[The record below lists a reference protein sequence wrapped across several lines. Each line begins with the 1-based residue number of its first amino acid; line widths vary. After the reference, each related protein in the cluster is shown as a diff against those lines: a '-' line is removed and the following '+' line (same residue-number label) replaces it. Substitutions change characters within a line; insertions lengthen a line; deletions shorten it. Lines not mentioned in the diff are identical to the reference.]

1 MMAQLVRFNQPG
13 AGARIGLVQ
22 GEQVRD
28 VTAIAGSVAGW
39 LRSTAGRVPAAI
51 DELIVRAESA
61 PVACAV
67 ADLGA
72 PGGDRPGWLAPVDS
86 QEVWAAGVTY
96 RRSREARQEEAVDG
110 GDIYARVYGAGRPE
124 LFFKAPGG
132 KVVGPLGEVG
142 IRADS
147 AWNVP
152 EPELALVL
160 NPALEVIGVTI
171 GNDVSSRDIEGENPL
186 YLPQAKIYE
195 ASCALGPG
203 ILLGAHDDWPQV
215 TIALSIERG
224 GQTLF
229 AGQVR
234 TDQIQRSLAELVAY
248 LGRSNTYPDGAV
260 LLTGT
265 GVVPPAEFT
274 LARGD
279 IVRIAIDG
287 IGELVNPVKVV

>member
-1 MMAQLVRFNQPG
+1 M
-13 AGARIGLVQ
+13 
-22 GEQVRD
+22 
-28 VTAIAGSVAGW
+28 
-39 LRSTAGRVPAAI
+39 
-51 DELIVRAESA
+51 
-61 PVACAV
+61 
-67 ADLGA
+67 
-72 PGGDRPGWLAPVDS
+72 
-86 QEVWAAGVTY
+86 
-96 RRSREARQEEAVDG
+96 
-110 GDIYARVYGAGRPE
+110 
-124 LFFKAPGG
+124 
-132 KVVGPLGEVG
+132 
-142 IRADS
+142 
-147 AWNVP
+147 
-152 EPELALVL
+152 
-160 NPALEVIGVTI
+160 
-171 GNDVSSRDIEGENPL
+171 
-186 YLPQAKIYE
+186 
-195 ASCALGPG
+195 
-203 ILLGAHDDWPQV
+203 

>member
-1 MMAQLVRFNQPG
+1 MGCP
-13 AGARIGLVQ
+13 ARPQ
-22 GEQVRD
+22 G
-28 VTAIAGSVAGW
+28 TN
-39 LRSTAGRVPAAI
+39 LLP
-51 DELIVRAESA
+51 
-61 PVACAV
+61 
-67 ADLGA
+67 
-72 PGGDRPGWLAPVDS
+72 PVDH

-96 RRSREARQEEAVDG
+96 AWSREARVREAAAKE
-110 GDIYARVYGAGRPE
+110 IYVKVYEAPRPE
-124 LFFKAPGG
+124 LFFKSTPD
-132 KVVGPLGEVG
+132 KVVGHQDWVG
-142 IRADS
+142 IRGDS
-147 AWNVP
+147 RWNVP
-152 EPELALVL
+152 E
-160 NPALEVIGVTI
+160 
-171 GNDVSSRDIEGENPL
+171 SSRDIEGENPL